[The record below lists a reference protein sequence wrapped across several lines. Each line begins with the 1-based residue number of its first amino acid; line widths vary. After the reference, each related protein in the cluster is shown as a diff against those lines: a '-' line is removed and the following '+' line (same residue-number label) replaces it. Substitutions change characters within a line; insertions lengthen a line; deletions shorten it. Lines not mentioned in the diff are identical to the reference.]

1 MNCDIIIISLLQ
13 YYSQMSEFAFFRFK
27 SANMLT
33 DEEERNRDEIV
44 RLTEDVLDAKG
55 IECDAKIAKISEDQ
69 LREILAEVRRLRR
82 KKKKTYVDSTDIDLN
97 EQSED
102 IENSG
107 EKVLTQVDVL
117 KMDMDNLTNR
127 WLATL
132 GIGVLI
138 FGLALFVL
146 KVPVRTMLIFFAIG
160 IPVVFLW
167 LYADEKSRREKKEM
181 ENLIYN
187 LM

>member
-1 MNCDIIIISLLQ
+1 
-13 YYSQMSEFAFFRFK
+13 MSEFAFFRFK

-107 EKVLTQVDVL
+107 EKVIT
-117 KMDMDNLTNR
+117 
-127 WLATL
+127 
-132 GIGVLI
+132 
-138 FGLALFVL
+138 
-146 KVPVRTMLIFFAIG
+146 
-160 IPVVFLW
+160 
-167 LYADEKSRREKKEM
+167 
-181 ENLIYN
+181 
-187 LM
+187 